1 MNTDYTYLTVTATD
15 ANTLTCTVANSGGTS
30 GSAGAYIPAFKA
42 SSFTEAGVTIAS
54 PNAGN
59 CQINS
64 INIVTGSKSTSTFLL
79 ILPASISNGAG
90 ANSSL
95 VNQNPPIS
103 QAFKLS
109 DGAQNTSAVVT
120 LNTSSNFNR
129 FSISGLTTLV
139 NNMIRVTF

>member
-30 GSAGAYIPAFKA
+30 GSTGAYIPAFKA
-42 SSFTEAGVTIAS
+42 SSFTEAGVTIAA
-54 PNAGN
+54 PNAGD

-64 INIVTGSKSTSTFLL
+64 MNIVTGTKSSTAFLL

-90 ANSSL
+90 GNSSL
-95 VNQNPPIS
+95 VNQNPPLT

-109 DGAQNTSAVVT
+109 DGSQNTSAVVT

-129 FSISGLTTLV
+129 FSISGLTALI